1 MIAQD
6 TIDNVRTQINE
17 TNPADSHFTDAQLLK
32 YINEC
37 TVDILSRISAYPK
50 ADFTVNI
57 ASDITL
63 DESLAVV
70 DFIYHLSDGKYK
82 QLNTIDFDTFA
93 VNNPSWLNEPAGEP
107 TTAIR
112 MDATSWK
119 IWPTPSSEYASDTLK
134 VYGRTIPEAIVSA
147 TETLPF
153 TQTVHRAYEHFVA
166 YKCWPMLN
174 DVQKANIEY
183 NTYEMIVRQQT
194 SVITATVGSKKYFK
208 WG

>member
-6 TIDNVRTQINE
+6 AIDNLRTQINE
-17 TNPADSHFTDAQLLK
+17 TDPADSHFTDSQLLK
-32 YINEC
+32 YVNEC

-50 ADFTVNI
+50 SNFTVNI
-57 ASDITL
+57 AEDITL

-70 DFIYHLSDGKYK
+70 DFIYMYHDSKYI
-82 QLNTIDFDTFA
+82 QLRTIDFDTFA

-119 IWPTPSSEYASDTLK
+119 IWPTPSTAYASDTLK
-134 VYGRTIPEAIVSA
+134 VYGRTIPAALTSA

-153 TQTVHRAYEHFVA
+153 IQTVHRAYEHYLA
-166 YKCWPMLN
+166 YKCWPKLN
-174 DVQKANIEY
+174 DPQKSAIAY
-183 NTYEMIVRQQT
+183 NQYETIVNQQL
-194 SVITATVGSKKYFK
+194 SVITATVGSNKYFK